1 MDEKDIKP
9 SDVDQLEEQILAA
22 RKQRVDA
29 KVESGQ
35 AVRAPITVV
44 TADVDD
50 ADDALVSASADRI
63 AELRISGERR
73 EIIFE
78 PQQIFTG
85 VPRPARDP
93 KYSARLE
100 KELAAQTVEQRQ
112 QQEAE
117 AAAQVEAFH
126 EGAKSHEPEPPPA
139 PLPKA
144 VAVVPPDD
152 LEWHGVV
159 VQITAPT
166 AGSLGSVREGKYGVR
181 DRVLYVLDDQ
191 GSHVATR
198 PLGDGEDAK
207 TVAKSLLRDHY
218 RKRHNP
224 FYDPIAY
231 PAKSIF

>member
-50 ADDALVSASADRI
+50 ADDALVSASADKI

-126 EGAKSHEPEPPPA
+126 EGSKSHEPEPPPA
-139 PLPKA
+139 PLA
-144 VAVVPPDD
+144 
-152 LEWHGVV
+152 L
-159 VQITAPT
+159 
-166 AGSLGSVREGKYGVR
+166 
-181 DRVLYVLDDQ
+181 
-191 GSHVATR
+191 
-198 PLGDGEDAK
+198 
-207 TVAKSLLRDHY
+207 
-218 RKRHNP
+218 N
-224 FYDPIAY
+224 
-231 PAKSIF
+231 